1 MLTSPSPIPHLL
13 CRVLP
18 QVNEQLAEQ
27 VESLTEALRS
37 HSVGDAQHRQQQ
49 QQYTAAGTMLQQ

>member
-1 MLTSPSPIPHLL
+1 M
-13 CRVLP
+13 
-18 QVNEQLAEQ
+18 NEQLAEQ